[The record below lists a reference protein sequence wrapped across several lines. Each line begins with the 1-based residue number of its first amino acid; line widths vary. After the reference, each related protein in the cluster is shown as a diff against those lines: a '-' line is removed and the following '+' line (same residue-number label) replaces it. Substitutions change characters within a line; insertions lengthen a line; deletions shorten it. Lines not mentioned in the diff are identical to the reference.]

1 VKCTVCGLR
10 CCLCWHH
17 IFVVALGDRQDSH
30 GRAFV
35 ADVRVQLTQKKEMRL
50 DLDQDE
56 TGDVSWIEYAA
67 SADQIAG
74 LDMSTT

>member
-1 VKCTVCGLR
+1 
-10 CCLCWHH
+10 
-17 IFVVALGDRQDSH
+17 
-30 GRAFV
+30 V